1 MQNINYIGFEE
12 IDSTNSYAL
21 ENIKNL
27 DDKTIIF
34 AHRQTNGRG
43 RFNRVWESDNSEN
56 LYFTIVL
63 KPCTELD
70 SGLPFANLTQYMSVI
85 LCQILEKYGTAP
97 QIKWPNDVLI
107 DGKKIS
113 GILAETS
120 IKSGKL
126 EGLVLGVGFNL
137 NSSAE
142 EIAKIDQKATSL
154 NLEID
159 KKVDKEL
166 FLREIVSRFFEKYD
180 EFLSTGFIMIK
191 NDYTQRCS
199 FLGSQITVKEL
210 GTSVDAIAE
219 SILDDGSLRVKT
231 NDTTKTLK
239 TGDILL
245 G

>member
-1 MQNINYIGFEE
+1 MQNINYIGFDE
-12 IDSTNSYAL
+12 INSTNSYAL

-27 DDKTIIF
+27 EDKTVIF

-43 RFNRVWESDNSEN
+43 RFNRIWVSDNSDN
-56 LYFTIVL
+56 LYFSIAL
-63 KPCTELD
+63 KPCTELNTV
-70 SGLPFANLTQYMSVI
+70 LPLANLTQYMSVV
-85 LCQILEKYGTAP
+85 LCQILETYGASA

-107 DGKKIS
+107 DGKKIA

-120 IKSGKL
+120 IKSSKL
-126 EGLVLGVGFNL
+126 EGLVLGVGINL
-137 NSSAE
+137 NSTEE

-166 FLREIVSRFFEKYD
+166 FLREIISRFFERYD
-180 EFLSTGFIMIK
+180 EFLSTGFNMIK

-199 FLGSQITVKEL
+199 FLGSQITVKEP
-210 GTSVDAIAE
+210 GTSLNAIAE